1 MFITTIKQS
10 KHVQN
15 LVRHMLKVRDFFPAI
30 FFFGGFA
37 WDAFTIGR
45 NVAAQD
51 LFIFAA
57 YLATAGLILY
67 LIGRPS
73 YVLADSTSLP
83 SWLAKIYIRFNLSK
97 YHWPNFP
104 YFLLQFIYGNL
115 LSSLF
120 ILYFKSA
127 SHWLAWLMSLL
138 LGAMLVGNE
147 YLEDEY
153 KRFTLSWALFGFCA
167 MLLFNFALPFLI
179 GSIHPIWFYLSTL
192 MGLGAAHW
200 LYKNTPN
207 HFGSIVPVWLIAAGL
222 MFAYAAD
229 MIPPVPLVKRDIAVA
244 YSLNKV
250 NGDYQLS
257 QQPSDWWVFWRKTS
271 TDLEITAGQR
281 VYCISSVF
289 APSGLNTKLYHR
301 WQFYD
306 KKQGWVTQSHIGFT
320 LAGGRYNGFRG
331 YTYKQNLQPGQW
343 RVAIETES
351 EKTVAVYDF
360 RIKTVSVAPTS
371 IMQLF

>member
-1 MFITTIKQS
+1 MVIATIKQS
-10 KHVQN
+10 RFYHH
-15 LVRHMLKVRDFFPAI
+15 LLKLGDFFPAI

-37 WDAFTIGR
+37 WDAFTIGHS
-45 NVAAQD
+45 VAAQD
-51 LFIFAA
+51 LFIFGA
-57 YLATAGLILY
+57 YLSAAGLILY
-67 LIGRPS
+67 VIGRPN
-73 YVLADSTSLP
+73 YILADSTSLP
-83 SWLAKIYIRFNLSK
+83 SWLKNIYTRFNLSK

-104 YFLLQFIYGNL
+104 YFLLQFIFGNL

-127 SHWLAWLMSLL
+127 SHWLAWLMSLF

-153 KRFTLSWALFGFCA
+153 KRFTLSWSLFGFCA

-192 MGLGAAHW
+192 IGLGAAHF
-200 LYKNTPN
+200 LYKTTPN
-207 HFGSIVPVWLIAAGL
+207 HYGSIVPVWLIAAGL
-222 MFAYAAD
+222 MFAYAVD

-244 YSLNKV
+244 YSLTKV
-250 NGDYQLS
+250 NGDYQLT
-257 QQPSDWWVFWRKTS
+257 QQQSDWWVFWRKTS
-271 TDLEITAGQR
+271 NDLEMASGQR

-289 APSGLNTKLYHR
+289 APPGLNTRLYHR

-306 KKQGWVTQSHIGFT
+306 KKQGWITQSRIGFT
-320 LAGGRYNGFRG
+320 LSGGRYNGFRG
-331 YTYKQNLQPGQW
+331 YTYKQNLPAGEW
-343 RVAIETES
+343 RVAVETES

-360 RIKTVSVAPTS
+360 SIKTVAITPPS
-371 IMQLF
+371 ITQLF

>member
-1 MFITTIKQS
+1 MYFTQIKQS
-10 KHVQN
+10 PLIQN
-15 LVRHMLKVRDFFPAI
+15 LAKKMAKIREFFPAI

-37 WDAFTIGR
+37 WDAFTIGQ
-45 NVAAQD
+45 NVAAKD
-51 LFIFAA
+51 LFIFGA

-67 LIGRPS
+67 VIGRPS
-73 YVLADSTSLP
+73 YILADSTSLP
-83 SWLAKIYIRFNLSK
+83 NWLGGIYLKFNLKK

-104 YFLLQFIYGNL
+104 YFLLQFIFGNL

-127 SHWLAWLMSLL
+127 SHWLAWFITLL

-147 YLEDEY
+147 YLENEY
-153 KRFTLSWALFGFCA
+153 KRFTLSWSLFGFCA

-179 GSIHPIWFYLSTL
+179 GSINPIWFYLSTL
-192 MGLGAAHW
+192 MGLGAAHF
-200 LYKNTPN
+200 LYKTTPN
-207 HFGSIVPVWLIAAGL
+207 HLGSIKPVWLIAAVL

-250 NGDYQLS
+250 NGDFQLT

-271 TDLEITAGQR
+271 NHLEVAPGQR

-289 APSGLNTKLYHR
+289 APRGLNAKLYHR

-306 KKQGWVTQSHIGFT
+306 KKLGWVMQSHIGFT
-320 LAGGRYNGFRG
+320 LAGGRQNGFRG
-331 YTYKQNLQPGQW
+331 YTYKQNLQAGEW

-351 EKTVAVYDF
+351 EKTVAVYEF
-360 RIKTVSVAPTS
+360 SIKTVLVAPPS
-371 IMQLF
+371 ITQLF